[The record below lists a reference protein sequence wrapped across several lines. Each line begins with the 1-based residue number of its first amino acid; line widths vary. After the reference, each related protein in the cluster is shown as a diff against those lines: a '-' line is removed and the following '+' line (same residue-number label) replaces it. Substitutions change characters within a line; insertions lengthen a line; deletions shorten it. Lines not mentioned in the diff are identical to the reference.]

1 MNQNRMQAKFCPR
14 DFFGP
19 CILDQTAPDQL
30 ILPSYKLPC
39 FCALARIANAM
50 FLLGD
55 HIVWLHRNNLVQMK
69 DIKEWERFSNKSWLY
84 SIILNLITDYRAIK
98 AASSLPLAS
107 ASSSSSGGR
116 LNSDPESGNL
126 FQKTVCN
133 SLEKEKLLGSSGI
146 SNSSVQNQFH
156 FIIKMVSIQKHEF
169 EKYFIF

>member
-1 MNQNRMQAKFCPR
+1 
-14 DFFGP
+14 
-19 CILDQTAPDQL
+19 
-30 ILPSYKLPC
+30 
-39 FCALARIANAM
+39 M

-133 SLEKEKLLGSSGI
+133 LLEKGQLLGLCRWGFKGIGTKLASFYRKNVFYSKTWIWKILYFLKSCPIFVGTTLCQPTIYQKILSGL
-146 SNSSVQNQFH
+146 
-156 FIIKMVSIQKHEF
+156 FI
-169 EKYFIF
+169 YN

>member
-1 MNQNRMQAKFCPR
+1 MQAKFCPR
-14 DFFGP
+14 DFCGP
-19 CILDQTAPDQL
+19 CILDQATPDQL
-30 ILPSYKLPC
+30 VLPFNNIPC
-39 FCALARIANAM
+39 FCALDRIANAM

-107 ASSSSSGGR
+107 SSSSG

-126 FQKTVCN
+126 FQKQFAIYLRKVRVRWGF
-133 SLEKEKLLGSSGI
+133 KV
-146 SNSSVQNQFH
+146 VQGRNWQ
-156 FIIKMVSIQKHEF
+156 MSR
-169 EKYFIF
+169 